1 MDKKNQKIL
10 VSAAIVSVVA
20 IIIFGVLIVQK
31 LERVVQVAER
41 TEQKIDD
48 AIEVI
53 APVGRAAADKGV
65 SVIENVDEEELAK
78 SAEEGVKEVGAV
90 ARDKLLEWIDSQ
102 KASPTNNE
110 IPNLNITI
118 KAKTTEEK

>member
-10 VSAAIVSVVA
+10 VIAALISVSA
-20 IIIFGVLIVQK
+20 IIIFGVMIVQK

-41 TEQKIDD
+41 TEQKIDN

-65 SVIENVDEEELAK
+65 SVINNVNEEELAR

-90 ARDKLLEWIDSQ
+90 AKDKLLKWIDAQ
-102 KASPTNNE
+102 KASSTNQE
-110 IPNLNITI
+110 IPNLKITI
-118 KAKTTEEK
+118 KKKATE